1 MKKENSNF
9 FKLISVI
16 IVLLLIVI
24 IGILTM
30 PRMEEAREKAF
41 RVEATRIIDA
51 AKRTFKDYNSG
62 KINLKNNST
71 SCKKNN
77 EICFKISEL
86 SNLKYYKASSSDYI
100 GKVVIDASD
109 NNNVMYYLYLK
120 KSADLR
126 IIGGFRE
133 DYVNMGTLSIEDW
146 EEEYETCNCE

>member
-1 MKKENSNF
+1 METGNSKF
-9 FKLISVI
+9 LKLVGVI

-24 IGILTM
+24 IAILSM
-30 PRMEEAREKAF
+30 PRMEEAREKSF

-51 AKRTFKDYNSG
+51 AKVALKDYNSG
-62 KINLKNNST
+62 KINLKNNT
-71 SCKKNN
+71 ASCKKNN

-86 SNLKYYKASSSDYI
+86 SELKYYKASTSDYI
-100 GKVVIDASD
+100 GKVVIDTRDA
-109 NNNVMYYLYLK
+109 NNVMYYLYLK

-133 DYVNMGTLSIEDW
+133 DYVNMGTLSIADW

>member
-1 MKKENSNF
+1 MKNESNNF
-9 FKLISVI
+9 FKLLGII
-16 IVLLLIVI
+16 IVLLLVI
-24 IGILTM
+24 IIALLCM

-41 RVEATRIIDA
+41 RVEATRIIDG
-51 AKRTFKDYNSG
+51 AKTATKDYTNG
-62 KINLKNNST
+62 KINLNSNSS

-86 SNLKYYKASSSDYI
+86 NNLKYYKSSSSDYV
-100 GKVVIDASD
+100 GKVVIDISD
-109 NNNVMYYLYLK
+109 TNNVIYYLYLK

-133 DYVNMGTLSIEDW
+133 DYVNMGTLAIEDW